1 MQSLHTWQQ
10 SEAYTGAMV
19 VIAAH
24 TAHCEVAHVAKRVA
38 AHTRYIAQASC
49 AIHIIIVNVL

>member
-1 MQSLHTWQQ
+1 
-10 SEAYTGAMV
+10 MV

-24 TAHCEVAHVAKRVA
+24 TAHCEVAHITKRVA

-49 AIHIIIVNVL
+49 ATQIHKSIIVNES